1 MTAGSRSGGACGARL
16 DTSRDSPDSH
26 GGQATLMQFQAR
38 LLDLL
43 HAKASATVLSSG
55 APARSSAT
63 LSSASMGVCAGVTL
77 RPGRVGR

>member
-1 MTAGSRSGGACGARL
+1 
-16 DTSRDSPDSH
+16 
-26 GGQATLMQFQAR
+26 MQFQAR

-55 APARSSAT
+55 APARSGAT

>member
-1 MTAGSRSGGACGARL
+1 
-16 DTSRDSPDSH
+16 
-26 GGQATLMQFQAR
+26 MQFQAR

-55 APARSSAT
+55 APTRSSAT
-63 LSSASMGVCAGVTL
+63 LSSASMGVCVGVTL

>member
-1 MTAGSRSGGACGARL
+1 MRILMAGTGS
-16 DTSRDSPDSH
+16 

-55 APARSSAT
+55 APTRSSAT